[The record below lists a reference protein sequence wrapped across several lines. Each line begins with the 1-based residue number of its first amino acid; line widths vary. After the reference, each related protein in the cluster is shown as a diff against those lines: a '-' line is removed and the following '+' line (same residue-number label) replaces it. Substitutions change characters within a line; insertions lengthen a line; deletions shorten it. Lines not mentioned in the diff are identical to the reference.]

1 MSAFIVNKKHI
12 DYIMTA
18 YQNSENQYS
27 NNSDKP
33 NYTNAQAE
41 QDGQMLWNENF
52 LSVNVRYN
60 ETDHAPVYK
69 FERINEKIN
78 YLQALNFVHCLD
90 YQACETNDY
99 NESKAYK
106 LLLKMAWNLTCM
118 IPKYDGLQWE
128 YRESEKIGV

>member
-18 YQNSENQYS
+18 WQNSQNQYY
-27 NNSDKP
+27 NNSDK
-33 NYTNAQAE
+33 NYYTNLQAE
-41 QDGQMLWNENF
+41 QDGQMLWAENF
-52 LSVNVRYN
+52 LSVNFRYK
-60 ETDHAPVYK
+60 ESDHSPAYK

-78 YLQALNFVHCLD
+78 YLQALKFVHCLD
-90 YQACETNDY
+90 YQACETDDY

-118 IPKYDGLQWE
+118 IPEYDGLQWE
-128 YRESEKIGV
+128 YQQSEKIGV